1 MCLSYYKKYFIIV
14 LTSFLFWYNREKKHV
29 NWKHFQN
36 MVKINNRVKLGSTKR
51 LGGLYPV
58 TLEPIIS
65 AISFIKSLHV

>member
-1 MCLSYYKKYFIIV
+1 
-14 LTSFLFWYNREKKHV
+14 
-29 NWKHFQN
+29 

-65 AISFIKSLHV
+65 AISLIKSLHV